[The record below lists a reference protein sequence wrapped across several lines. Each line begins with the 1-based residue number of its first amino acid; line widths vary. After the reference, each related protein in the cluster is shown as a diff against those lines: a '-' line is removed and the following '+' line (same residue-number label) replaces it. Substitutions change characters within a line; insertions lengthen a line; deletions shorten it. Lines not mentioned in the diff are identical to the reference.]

1 MSLRAELRNIAPI
14 VVRCWSMLIDAIC
27 KSRASRVIYVLFV
40 ERQIWPTEV
49 DNDISLALAHT
60 PPNKPV
66 VFLFLFVFVFLLLL
80 IFLSFFFSPSS
91 IATDFQGTLFSV
103 AFLCWG
109 SKTAAGLNSR
119 VSCSTACQ
127 QGCVRV
133 IRKRYLLSTL
143 HLIYKDVIHAPFPRS
158 PFTLSISRFSR
169 EISNAAVCALY
180 TIRIIIQ
187 NSQRVKYCI
196 INQAIERSDACMYN
210 TNHDCTK
217 LQSLRNVDKSDQLE
231 RI

>member
-1 MSLRAELRNIAPI
+1 MYSL
-14 VVRCWSMLIDAIC
+14 
-27 KSRASRVIYVLFV
+27 SRDRFDQRKWTTTFHSP
-40 ERQIWPTEV
+40 WPTHLPT
-49 DNDISLALAHT
+49 NPSCFYFYS
-60 PPNKPV
+60 
-66 VFLFLFVFVFLLLL
+66 FLYFFYFWF
-80 IFLSFFFSPSS
+80 FFRFFFSPSS

-133 IRKRYLLSTL
+133 IRKRYLFSTL

-158 PFTLSISRFSR
+158 PFTLSVSRFSR

-187 NSQRVKYCI
+187 NSQRVNI
-196 INQAIERSDACMYN
+196 
-210 TNHDCTK
+210 
-217 LQSLRNVDKSDQLE
+217 V
-231 RI
+231 